1 MTGLVLEGGGMR
13 GAFTAG
19 VLDAFLNSNIH
30 FDSVYGVSAGASN
43 GASYVA
49 RQFQRNKKVF
59 VDYVEKYSY
68 FSPAN
73 IFKQRNLLDVELLFN
88 TYPNDLIPFDYETF
102 ESSPSK
108 FYSVLT
114 DCVTGKP
121 VYLERG
127 GFSRKDF
134 MMKVLAGSN
143 SLPLLSPAVSLNGRF
158 YLDGGISD
166 SIPLRKAE
174 RDGCEKNIIILTREA
189 GYRKEA
195 SSLNRLV
202 KMLYLKWPEMTSRFE
217 NRHNDYNNAVDY
229 CEQAEKEGRALIIR
243 PETTMEVGRT
253 EKDVEKLRKLYNHGF
268 ETAETLDT
276 EINAFLRRNEP

>member
-1 MTGLVLEGGGMR
+1 MTGLILEGGGMR

-19 VLDAFLNSNIH
+19 VLDAFLNNNIH

-59 VDYVEKYSY
+59 VDYVGKYSY
-68 FSPAN
+68 FSPVN
-73 IFKQRNLLDVELLFN
+73 IFTQHNLLDVELLFN
-88 TYPNDLIPFDYETF
+88 TYPNILIPFDYETF

-114 DCVTGKP
+114 DCITGKP

-127 GFSRKDF
+127 NFSREDF

-166 SIPLRKAE
+166 SIPVRRAE
-174 RDGCEKNIIILTREA
+174 HDGCNKNIIILTREP
-189 GYRKEA
+189 GYRKKE

-202 KMLYLKWPEMTSRFE
+202 NIVYRKWPEMTSRFE
-217 NRHNDYNNAVDY
+217 NRHNEYNNAVEY

-253 EKDVEKLRKLYNHGF
+253 EKDTGKLQNLYNHGLNR
-268 ETAETLDT
+268 AETLREEIT
-276 EINAFLRRNEP
+276 EFLS

>member
-1 MTGLVLEGGGMR
+1 MTGLILEGGGMR

-19 VLDAFLNSNIH
+19 VLDAFLNNNIH

-59 VDYVEKYSY
+59 VDYVGKYSY
-68 FSPAN
+68 FSPVN
-73 IFKQRNLLDVELLFN
+73 IFTQRNLLDVELLFN
-88 TYPNDLIPFDYETF
+88 TYPNNLIPFDYKTF

-127 GFSRKDF
+127 NFNREDF

-143 SLPLLSPAVSLNGRF
+143 SLPLLSPAVSINGRF
-158 YLDGGISD
+158 CLDGGISD
-166 SIPLRKAE
+166 SIPVRRAE
-174 RDGCEKNIIILTREA
+174 HDGCEKNIIILTREP
-189 GYRKEA
+189 GYRKKA

-202 KMLYLKWPEMTSRFE
+202 NIVYRKWPEMTLRFE
-217 NRHNDYNNAVDY
+217 NRHNEYNCAVEY
-229 CEQAEKEGRALIIR
+229 CEQAENEGRALIIR
-243 PETTMEVGRT
+243 PETTMKVGRT
-253 EKDVEKLRKLYNHGF
+253 EKDVEKLQALYNHGINV
-268 ETAETLDT
+268 AENLK
-276 EINAFLRRNEP
+276 ERIIKFMS